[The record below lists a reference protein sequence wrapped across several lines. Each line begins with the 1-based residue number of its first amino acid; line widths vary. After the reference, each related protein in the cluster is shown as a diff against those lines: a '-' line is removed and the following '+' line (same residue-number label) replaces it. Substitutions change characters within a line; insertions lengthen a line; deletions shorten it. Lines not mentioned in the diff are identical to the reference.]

1 MTPNSC
7 LSALV
12 TQLQGVSGMKE
23 SRSPQG
29 VRNSSGGRI
38 NRAWSVKVTGM
49 VPSSNPGRGRV
60 DTSGI
65 RVAQRYIVE
74 IAHQLKPSTG
84 QLSPG
89 QSQTDLLSIIQAIV
103 ATGTSLTQ
111 EGVPDIKT
119 VSAEYL
125 SGGAY
130 LVQSI
135 VVEVT
140 YPLAL
145 A

>member
-1 MTPNSC
+1 
-7 LSALV
+7 
-12 TQLQGVSGMKE
+12 MKE

-111 EGVPDIKT
+111 EGVPDFKT